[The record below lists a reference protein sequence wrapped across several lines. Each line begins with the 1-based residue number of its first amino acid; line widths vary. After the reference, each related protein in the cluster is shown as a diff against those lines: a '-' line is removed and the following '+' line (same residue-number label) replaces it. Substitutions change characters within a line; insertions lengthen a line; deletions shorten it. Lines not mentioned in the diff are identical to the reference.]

1 MAIVASRAFK
11 HADTNGEGVLDFTE
25 LKEVVKLCF
34 ADQFE
39 QTDGKLQKEIFG
51 EQEIHAMTLFLMR
64 AADPE
69 LQERI
74 WTGNEKS
81 VIELENST
89 ISLNAWQELSTGDY
103 IDHKSLKGIIQRNK
117 AMKKLTK

>member
-1 MAIVASRAFK
+1 
-11 HADTNGEGVLDFTE
+11 
-25 LKEVVKLCF
+25 
-34 ADQFE
+34 
-39 QTDGKLQKEIFG
+39 
-51 EQEIHAMTLFLMR
+51 MTLFLMR

-103 IDHKSLKGIIQRNK
+103 IDHNSLKGIIQRNK